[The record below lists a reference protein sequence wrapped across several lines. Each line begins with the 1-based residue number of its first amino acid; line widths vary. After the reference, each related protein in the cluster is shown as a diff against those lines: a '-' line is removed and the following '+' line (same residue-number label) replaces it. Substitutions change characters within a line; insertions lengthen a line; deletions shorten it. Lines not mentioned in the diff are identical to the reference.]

1 MYDETVDDSP
11 ATLKLVPDW
20 FVTNKLI
27 ENLFAALQADEHTL
41 L

>member
-1 MYDETVDDSP
+1 MCDETVDDSP

-20 FVTNKLI
+20 FVTNKP
-27 ENLFAALQADEHTL
+27 LQADEHTL